1 MKTYKTFGSVRLLLL
16 LSLFIFAAPYGY
28 MPAAAESDQLKECYS
43 QCVNLYS
50 EYMAAVKNNLD
61 AASIDARFQSYKS
74 ALDKYKD
81 LLSKNPVSG
90 ELKKISDLPE
100 AGVNAFNDPSIQER
114 INSGGVQVSQPL
126 PGAVNTQIVS
136 GGAAAY
142 SAKTDGVVMASV
154 LNVRS
159 GPWGDVIGQLNAGA
173 KIEIISKQGSWYKVL
188 YNGRQAYLHSGYIA
202 TKEGVAAAY
211 EGYVTSAGLNVRS
224 GPFGSILGVLS
235 QGSAVEVLEKKGD
248 WLVVKYNGREAFVHS
263 DYISKSR
270 SAAAAV
276 SEVKG
281 TAAVSPALNTGVN
294 TAALTAK
301 GFDSGASMIGGP
313 VPPARITSTFG
324 PRDLFGK
331 NFHYGVDIG
340 VPTGTPLRS
349 IGEGKVISTG
359 YDYGGGKTIVIK
371 YDNGTTSSYAHC
383 RDASVSVGDSV
394 KKGTVVGHS
403 NNTGAHTTGPHL
415 HFSLKNAENKYIDPL
430 KIPSV
435 WY

>member
-1 MKTYKTFGSVRLLLL
+1 MKTYKTVSSARLLIL
-16 LSLFIFAAPYGY
+16 LSLLIFTTSYGY
-28 MPAAAESDQLKECYS
+28 LPVAAESDQLKECYS
-43 QCVNLYS
+43 QCVSLYS
-50 EYMAAVKNNLD
+50 EYMTAVKNNLD

-74 ALDKYKD
+74 ALDKYKN
-81 LLSKNPVSG
+81 LLTKNPASG

-100 AGVNAFNDPSIQER
+100 ADVNAFNDPSIQDR
-114 INSGGVQVSQPL
+114 INSGGVQTLQRL
-126 PGAVNTQIVS
+126 PGAANAQPADA
-136 GGAAAY
+136 AAAY
-142 SAKTDGVVMASV
+142 SVKTDGVVMASV
-154 LNVRS
+154 LNIRS
-159 GPWGDVIGQLNAGA
+159 GPWGDVIGRLNAGA

-188 YNGRQAYLHSGYIA
+188 YNGREAYLHSGYIA
-202 TKEGVAAAY
+202 TKDGVAAAY

-224 GPFGSILGVLS
+224 DPFGSVLGVLT
-235 QGSAVEVLEKKGD
+235 QGAAVEVLEKKGD

-270 SAAAAV
+270 SAVPAV

-281 TAAVSPALNTGVN
+281 APAVSTAINQGAN
-294 TAALTAK
+294 TAAASANS
-301 GFDSGASMIGGP
+301 FDSGVSLIGGP
-313 VPPARITSTFG
+313 VPPARVTSTFG

-349 IGEGKVISTG
+349 ISEGKVISTG

-371 YDNGTTSSYAHC
+371 YDNGMTSSYAHC
-383 RDASVSVGDSV
+383 RDASVFVGDSV

-403 NNTGAHTTGPHL
+403 NNTGAYTTGPHL
-415 HFSLKNAENKYIDPL
+415 HFSLKNAENKFIDPL

>member
-1 MKTYKTFGSVRLLLL
+1 MKTYKTVSDLRLLIILL
-16 LSLFIFAAPYGY
+16 FLIFIAPYGNS
-28 MPAAAESDQLKECYS
+28 PAAAENDQLKECYS

-81 LLSKNPVSG
+81 LLSKNPAGV
-90 ELKKISDLPE
+90 ELKKISDLPDI
-100 AGVNAFNDPSIQER
+100 GVNALNDPSIQDI
-114 INSGGVQVSQPL
+114 INSGGVAASQQPARVVDAQPL
-126 PGAVNTQIVS
+126 SV
-136 GGAAAY
+136 AAAGY
-142 SAKTDGVVMASV
+142 SVKTDGVVMASV

-188 YNGRQAYLHSGYIA
+188 YNGREAYLHSGYIA
-202 TKEGVAAAY
+202 TKDGVASAY

-224 GPFGSILGVLS
+224 GPFGSVLGVLG
-235 QGSAVEVLEKKGD
+235 QGAAVEVLEKKGE

-270 SAAAAV
+270 SALPAV

-281 TAAVSPALNTGVN
+281 TAAGSPALNSGVN
-294 TAALTAK
+294 TAAVSAK

-313 VPPARITSTFG
+313 VPPARVTSTFG

-349 IGEGKVISTG
+349 IGDGKVISTG

-371 YDNGTTSSYAHC
+371 YDNGMTSSYAHC

-394 KKGTVVGHS
+394 KKGSVVGHS

-415 HFSLKNAENKYIDPL
+415 HFSLKNAENKYVDPL